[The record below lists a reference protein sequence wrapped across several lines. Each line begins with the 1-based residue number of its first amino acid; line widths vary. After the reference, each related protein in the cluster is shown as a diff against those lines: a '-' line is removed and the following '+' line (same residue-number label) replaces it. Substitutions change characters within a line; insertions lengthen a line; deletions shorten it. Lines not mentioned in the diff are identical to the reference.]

1 MNVNVQIMDKINMV
15 TDENNIPSSKS
26 NNKSHCSCKKKM
38 SHLTLNNNSII
49 RQQQSNSEKP
59 TKKELYNE
67 YLQHT
72 RPNSHKIVQTYDYR
86 NEEIMENIK
95 EGNNVVSDEED
106 AIQKFSYEIQQ
117 HSKRDSNDIA
127 TFNRMK
133 RTFSPEF
140 DYSEQNNN
148 IEYDYDYNEKN
159 YLSSYE
165 KDYQKK
171 ILLKYQKEISKL
183 KYKMQSLENESE
195 KIKQHLDEQIR
206 KKETI
211 ILKQQE
217 QEENEQKIINEIISI
232 LEISSPNEI
241 IPRVQLML
249 DQINKPE
256 SNLSY
261 ELINKIK
268 DLYIRLSE
276 TTEKKEEIDVQIIW
290 RWVKHL
296 ITTLNSLN
304 QEQQK
309 NIQILNELKRNDK
322 YKNYF
327 EQIIK
332 EYNLKNVDE
341 LKSFISELL
350 NINTMNKKRVH
361 KLKKVLLDNDG
372 YY

>member
-1 MNVNVQIMDKINMV
+1 
-15 TDENNIPSSKS
+15 
-26 NNKSHCSCKKKM
+26 
-38 SHLTLNNNSII
+38 
-49 RQQQSNSEKP
+49 
-59 TKKELYNE
+59 
-67 YLQHT
+67 
-72 RPNSHKIVQTYDYR
+72 
-86 NEEIMENIK
+86 
-95 EGNNVVSDEED
+95 
-106 AIQKFSYEIQQ
+106 
-117 HSKRDSNDIA
+117 
-127 TFNRMK
+127 
-133 RTFSPEF
+133 
-140 DYSEQNNN
+140 
-148 IEYDYDYNEKN
+148 
-159 YLSSYE
+159 
-165 KDYQKK
+165 
-171 ILLKYQKEISKL
+171 
-183 KYKMQSLENESE
+183 MQSLENESE

-341 LKSFISELL
+341 LKSFI
-350 NINTMNKKRVH
+350 
-361 KLKKVLLDNDG
+361 
-372 YY
+372 

>member
-1 MNVNVQIMDKINMV
+1 MNVNVQILDKINMV
-15 TDENNIPSSKS
+15 TDENNITTTKS
-26 NNKSHCSCKKKM
+26 NNKLHCTCQKKM
-38 SHLTLNNNSII
+38 SHLTLNNNSIV
-49 RQQQSNSEKP
+49 RQQQSNSERP
-59 TKKELYNE
+59 TKRELYSK
-67 YLQHT
+67 YLEHT
-72 RPNSHKIVQTYDYR
+72 RPNSHKIAQTYDCR
-86 NEEIMENIK
+86 HEEIMEDIK

-232 LEISSPNEI
+232 LEISSPNQI

-341 LKSFISELL
+341 LKSFI
-350 NINTMNKKRVH
+350 
-361 KLKKVLLDNDG
+361 
-372 YY
+372 